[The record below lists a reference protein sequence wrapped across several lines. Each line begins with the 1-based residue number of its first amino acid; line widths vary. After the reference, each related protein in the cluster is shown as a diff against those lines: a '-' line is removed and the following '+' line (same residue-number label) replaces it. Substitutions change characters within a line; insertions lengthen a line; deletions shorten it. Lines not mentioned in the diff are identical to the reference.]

1 VTIADDPV
9 VRPRIWAA
17 VLGVAVL
24 AQTVAAMDSS
34 VLNLAVKTLADP
46 VAGLG
51 AGTGELAW
59 AISAYTVVYA
69 AAMFAGGAL
78 ADRFG
83 PRWALST
90 GLVVFMV
97 TSTLAAF
104 SVTPLELVLCRGGMG
119 VGAALITP
127 ATLSIALRASTPAQR
142 PKAVAIWASA
152 AAVGLAVGPVV
163 GGLLLSRLW
172 WGSVFLLNVPVTVIC
187 LVGIALWVP
196 RLHIDPLP
204 VSRRRPLDW
213 PGLALSF
220 GGLLGVVYGVIQIGG
235 DVGWD
240 SPSAL
245 APLVAGLALLAVFAV
260 QQSRSPAPSFDVRL
274 FTRRRFAGGGL
285 VLTVAFFGITGQLF
299 YASFYLQDVLGLS
312 PLGAGLAIAPT
323 AVGILTGN
331 LWAPA
336 LVRRFSAR
344 RVASVGMIVTVA
356 TLASYLVFD
365 ASTPVVLFGFMMLV
379 QGLAMGMVVV
389 PATSAAMDDLPAARS
404 GAGSAVT
411 SGLRQL
417 GGTLGIAVG
426 STILSAWYRS
436 DLRPALTGLP
446 DDLAHQALG
455 SAQAA
460 LSVARAANRPE
471 LAEAATSA
479 YLHAMRVT
487 AGTGAVLCL
496 SGLILIAVCLGGT
509 SD

>member
-1 VTIADDPV
+1 MTVSADPV

-51 AGTGELAW
+51 AGVGELAW

-83 PRWALST
+83 PRWALGA
-90 GLVVFMV
+90 GLAVFMV
-97 TSTLAAF
+97 TSALAAF

-127 ATLSIALRASTPAQR
+127 ATLSVALRASEPARR

-152 AAVGLAVGPVV
+152 SAVGIAIGPIV

-172 WGSVFLLNVPVTVIC
+172 WGSVFLLNVPVTAIC
-187 LVGIALWVP
+187 LVGLALWVP
-196 RLHIDPLP
+196 RLHVDQQ
-204 VSRRRPLDW
+204 RPLDW

-220 GGLLGVVYGVIQIGG
+220 GGLLGLVYGVIQIGG

-245 APLVAGLALLAVFAV
+245 VPLVAGVVLLAAFAV
-260 QQSRSPAPSFDVRL
+260 QQSRSRAPSFDVRL
-274 FTRRRFAGGGL
+274 FLRRRFAGGGL

-312 PLGAGLAIAPT
+312 PFGAGLAIAPT
-323 AVGILTGN
+323 AVGILAGN
-331 LWAPA
+331 LLAPA
-336 LVRRFSAR
+336 LVRRFSVRA
-344 RVASVGMIVTVA
+344 VASAGMIVA
-356 TLASYLVFD
+356 IGTLTCYLVFD
-365 ASTPVVLFGFMMLV
+365 ARTPVVLFGLMMLV
-379 QGLAMGMVVV
+379 QGFAMGTVVV
-389 PATSAAMDDLPAARS
+389 PATSAAMDDLPADRS

-411 SGLRQL
+411 SGLRQF
-417 GGTLGIAVG
+417 GGTLGTAVG

-436 DLRPALTGLP
+436 GLRPALSGLS
-446 DDLAHQALG
+446 DDQARQALG
-455 SAQAA
+455 STQAA
-460 LSVARAANRPE
+460 LAVARAAGRPD

-479 YLHAMRVT
+479 FVHAMRIT
-487 AGTGAVLCL
+487 AGASAVLGL
-496 SGLILIAVCLGGT
+496 SGLVLIAVCLGGRT
-509 SD
+509 D

>member
-1 VTIADDPV
+1 MTVTNDPV
-9 VRPRIWAA
+9 ARPRIWSA

-24 AQTVAAMDSS
+24 AQTVAAMDNS
-34 VLNLAVKTLADP
+34 VLNLAAKTLADP
-46 VAGLG
+46 VAGLD
-51 AGTGELAW
+51 ASTGELAW
-59 AISAYTVVYA
+59 TISAYTVVYA

-83 PRWALST
+83 PRWALCT
-90 GLVVFMV
+90 GLAVFMV

-127 ATLSIALRASTPAQR
+127 ATLSIALRASEPAQR

-152 AAVGLAVGPVV
+152 AAVGIAIGPVV

-172 WGSVFLLNVPVTVIC
+172 WGSVFLLNLPVSLIC
-187 LVGIALWVP
+187 LVGIGLWVP
-196 RLHIDPLP
+196 RLH
-204 VSRRRPLDW
+204 VEQRRSLDW
-213 PGLALSF
+213 PGLVLSF

-235 DVGWD
+235 DIGWN
-240 SPSAL
+240 SPSVL
-245 APLVAGLALLAVFAV
+245 LPLVAGLALLAVFAV
-260 QQSRSPAPSFDVRL
+260 QQSRSRAPSFDVRL
-274 FTRRRFAGGGL
+274 FLRRRFAGGGL

-323 AVGILTGN
+323 AIGILAGN

-336 LVRRFSAR
+336 LVRRFSVR
-344 RVASVGMIVTVA
+344 KVASVGMVVTIA

-365 ASTPVVLFGFMMLV
+365 ASTPVAVFGLMMLV
-379 QGLAMGMVVV
+379 QGFSMGTVVV
-389 PATSAAMDDLPAARS
+389 PATTAAMDDLPSDRS

-436 DLRPALTGLP
+436 GLGPALSGLP
-446 DDLAHQALG
+446 DDLARQAVG
-455 SAQAA
+455 SVQAA
-460 LSVARAANRPE
+460 LSVARTAGRPE
-471 LAEAATSA
+471 LVEAATSA

-487 AGTGAVLCL
+487 AGVSAVLCL
-496 SGLILIAVCLGGT
+496 SGLVLIAACLGGK

>member
-1 VTIADDPV
+1 VTVAADPV

-24 AQTVAAMDSS
+24 AQTVSAMDSS

-46 VAGLG
+46 VVGLG

-83 PRWALST
+83 PRWALCV

-104 SVTPLELVLCRGGMG
+104 SATPLELVLCRGGMG

-127 ATLSIALRASTPAQR
+127 ATLSLALRASTPAQR
-142 PKAVAIWASA
+142 PRAVAIWASA
-152 AAVGLAVGPVV
+152 AAVGLAIGPIV

-172 WGSVFLLNVPVTVIC
+172 WGSVFLLNVPVVAIC

-196 RLHIDPLP
+196 RLHVDQ
-204 VSRRRPLDW
+204 RRPLDW

-220 GGLLGVVYGVIQIGG
+220 GGLLGLVYGVIQIGG
-235 DVGWD
+235 DVGWT
-240 SPSAL
+240 SPSVL
-245 APLVAGLALLAVFAV
+245 LPLITGIALLVVFAV
-260 QQSRSPAPSFDVRL
+260 QQSRSRAPSFDVRL
-274 FTRRRFAGGGL
+274 FLRRRFAGGSL

-323 AVGILTGN
+323 AAGILAGN

-336 LVRRFSAR
+336 LVRRWSVRA
-344 RVASVGMIVTVA
+344 VASVGMVVTVG
-356 TLASYLVFD
+356 TLACYLVFD
-365 ASTPVVLFGFMMLV
+365 GSTPVVVFGLMMLV
-379 QGLAMGMVVV
+379 QGFAMGTVVV
-389 PATSAAMDDLPAARS
+389 PATSAAMADLPAERS

-411 SGLRQL
+411 SGLRQF

-436 DLRPALTGLP
+436 GLRPALSGLP
-446 DDLAHQALG
+446 DDLARQALG
-455 SAQAA
+455 STQAA
-460 LSVARAANRPE
+460 LSVARAAGRPD
-471 LAEAATSA
+471 LVEAATSA

-487 AGTGAVLCL
+487 AGTSAALCL
-496 SGLILIAVCLGGT
+496 SGLVLIAVCLGGK

>member
-1 VTIADDPV
+1 MTVTENSV
-9 VRPRIWAA
+9 VRPRSWAA

-83 PRWALST
+83 PRWALGA
-90 GLVVFMV
+90 GLAVFMA
-97 TSTLAAF
+97 TSALAAF

-127 ATLSIALRASTPAQR
+127 ATLSVALRASDPVRR
-142 PKAVAIWASA
+142 PKAVAVWASA
-152 AAVGLAVGPVV
+152 SAVGIAIGPIV

-172 WGSVFLLNVPVTVIC
+172 WGSVFLLNVPVTAIC
-187 LVGIALWVP
+187 LVGLALWVP
-196 RLHIDPLP
+196 RLHVDQQ
-204 VSRRRPLDW
+204 RPLDW

-220 GGLLGVVYGVIQIGG
+220 GGLLGLVYGVIQSGG

-240 SPSAL
+240 SPSTL
-245 APLVAGLALLAVFAV
+245 VPLVAGIVLLVAFAV
-260 QQSRSPAPSFDVRL
+260 QQSRSRSPSFDVRL
-274 FTRRRFAGGGL
+274 FLRRRFAGGGL

-323 AVGILTGN
+323 AVGILAGN
-331 LWAPA
+331 LLAPA
-336 LVRRFSAR
+336 LVRRFSVR
-344 RVASVGMIVTVA
+344 SVASVGMIVAVG
-356 TLASYLVFD
+356 TLACYLVFD
-365 ASTPVVLFGFMMLV
+365 ARTPVVLFGLMVLV
-379 QGLAMGMVVV
+379 QGFAMGLVVV
-389 PATSAAMDDLPAARS
+389 PATTAAMGDLPAERS

-411 SGLRQL
+411 SGLRQF
-417 GGTLGIAVG
+417 GGTLGTAVG

-436 DLRPALTGLP
+436 GLRPALTGLA
-446 DDLAHQALG
+446 DGQAQQALG
-455 SAQAA
+455 STQAA
-460 LSVARAANRPE
+460 LAVARATGRPD

-479 YLHAMRVT
+479 FLHAMRVT
-487 AGTGAVLCL
+487 AGASAVLCL
-496 SGLILIAVCLGGT
+496 SGLVLIAVCLGGRT
-509 SD
+509 D

>member
-1 VTIADDPV
+1 
-9 VRPRIWAA
+9 
-17 VLGVAVL
+17 
-24 AQTVAAMDSS
+24 
-34 VLNLAVKTLADP
+34 
-46 VAGLG
+46 
-51 AGTGELAW
+51 
-59 AISAYTVVYA
+59 
-69 AAMFAGGAL
+69 
-78 ADRFG
+78 
-83 PRWALST
+83 
-90 GLVVFMV
+90 
-97 TSTLAAF
+97 
-104 SVTPLELVLCRGGMG
+104 
-119 VGAALITP
+119 
-127 ATLSIALRASTPAQR
+127 
-142 PKAVAIWASA
+142 
-152 AAVGLAVGPVV
+152 
-163 GGLLLSRLW
+163 
-172 WGSVFLLNVPVTVIC
+172 
-187 LVGIALWVP
+187 
-196 RLHIDPLP
+196 
-204 VSRRRPLDW
+204 
-213 PGLALSF
+213 
-220 GGLLGVVYGVIQIGG
+220 
-235 DVGWD
+235 
-240 SPSAL
+240 
-245 APLVAGLALLAVFAV
+245 
-260 QQSRSPAPSFDVRL
+260 
-274 FTRRRFAGGGL
+274 
-285 VLTVAFFGITGQLF
+285 
-299 YASFYLQDVLGLS
+299 VLGLS

>member
-1 VTIADDPV
+1 VTVAADPV

-59 AISAYTVVYA
+59 VISAYTVVYA

-104 SVTPLELVLCRGGMG
+104 SATPLELVLSRGAMG

-127 ATLSIALRASTPAQR
+127 ATLSLALRISEPAQR

-152 AAVGLAVGPVV
+152 AAVGLAIGPIV

-172 WGSVFLLNVPVTVIC
+172 WGSVFLLNVPVTAIC
-187 LVGIALWVP
+187 LVGIGLWVP
-196 RLHIDPLP
+196 KLH
-204 VSRRRPLDW
+204 VEQRRPLDW
-213 PGLALSF
+213 PGLVLSF

-235 DVGWD
+235 EVGWG
-240 SPSAL
+240 SPSVL
-245 APLVAGLALLAVFAV
+245 VPLVAGLVLLALFAV
-260 QQSRSPAPSFDVRL
+260 QQSRSRAPSFDVRL
-274 FTRRRFAGGGL
+274 FLRRRFAGGGL

-323 AVGILTGN
+323 AIGILAGN

-336 LVRRFSAR
+336 LVRRYSVR
-344 RVASVGMIVTVA
+344 GVASVGMIVTIA
-356 TLASYLVFD
+356 TLLSYLVFD
-365 ASTPVVLFGFMMLV
+365 ASTPVVLFGLMMLV
-379 QGLAMGMVVV
+379 QGFSMGIVVV
-389 PATSAAMDDLPAARS
+389 PATNAAMGDLPAGRS

-426 STILSAWYRS
+426 STILSSWYRS
-436 DLRPALTGLP
+436 DLRPALSGLP

-460 LSVARAANRPE
+460 LSVARAAGRPE
-471 LAEAATSA
+471 LTEAATSA

-487 AGTGAVLCL
+487 AGTSAVLCL
-496 SGLILIAVCLGGT
+496 SGLVLIAVCLGGT